1 VARNSSPS
9 PRPFALLFGSALAAA
24 VTLGCAPA
32 PASGG
37 PAVTFDPCTPVML
50 IPDANATADQVA
62 GVAAGAALWNA
73 SAGADV
79 LTTSALPS
87 PLPGDGGVAPTL
99 PIHFQTAA
107 APFHGLYDAPNGQIF
122 INEDLTGEE
131 LAITVAHEVG
141 HSFGLVHIPPDQ
153 RASLM
158 NPGNLTVL
166 PTPQDVATLA
176 GLWGRCGSLDAAGTE

>member
-1 VARNSSPS
+1 MARSSSHS
-9 PRPFALLFGSALAAA
+9 PRRLALVFGSALAAA
-24 VTLGCAPA
+24 VALGCAPV
-32 PASGG
+32 PAASG
-37 PAVTFDPCTPVML
+37 PAVTFDPCTPVTL
-50 IPDANATADQVA
+50 VPDANATADEVA

-79 LTTSALPS
+79 LTTAPT
-87 PLPGDGGVAPTL
+87 PGDGGTADRTL
-99 PIHFQTAA
+99 PIHFQAAA
-107 APFHGLYDAPNGQIF
+107 APFNGLYDGPNGQIY
-122 INEDLTGEE
+122 INEDLTGQQ

-153 RASLM
+153 RPSLM

-176 GLWGRCGSLDAAGTE
+176 AIWGRCGSLDAAGTE